1 MITSFL
7 SVCVENDNF
16 GDVRPKA
23 TWLAFTKI
31 VLLCLFRLFT
41 VLHFIGKSFLNLFG
55 FTSVAKKYVCGN
67 KEEFVGGEQNRL
79 DGDDA
84 FVRETESLLNLFS
97 RAWRC

>member
-1 MITSFL
+1 MAGYYEDR
-7 SVCVENDNF
+7 V
-16 GDVRPKA
+16 
-23 TWLAFTKI
+23 
-31 VLLCLFRLFT
+31 CLFRLFT
-41 VLHFIGKSFLNLFG
+41 ALHFVGKSFLNLFG

>member
-1 MITSFL
+1 MFVLKTTTL
-7 SVCVENDNF
+7 ETCDLRQHGWLLRRCV
-16 GDVRPKA
+16 
-23 TWLAFTKI
+23 
-31 VLLCLFRLFT
+31 CLFRLFT
-41 VLHFIGKSFLNLFG
+41 VLHFVGKSSLNLFG

-67 KEEFVGGEQNRL
+67 KEEFVGGEQSRL

>member
-23 TWLAFTKI
+23 TWLA
-31 VLLCLFRLFT
+31 CLFRLFT
-41 VLHFIGKSFLNLFG
+41 VLHFVGKSFLNLFG

-67 KEEFVGGEQNRL
+67 KEEFVGGEQSRL

-84 FVRETESLLNLFS
+84 FVRETESLLNLFP